1 MFTKHFPM
9 EYKANTAKREFE
21 AYASTYK
28 KDLVGDQVIAG
39 AFKKTLAERLPKKK
53 IKILYQHSEPLGIP
67 LDMYEDSKGLFV
79 RGKIANTTLGNDV
92 LELMSEGILDEMS
105 IGYDVVTDDLSED
118 GSTRLLKELKLY
130 EVSIVTFGANPDTS
144 INSVKSLSLLNE
156 LQPARLAML
165 LKEGRS
171 ISARNMNLLQQARA
185 HIDEI
190 LKLIEADKE
199 ENEKSLRQILSTHNM
214 SQKKSTQQE
223 FISDCM
229 SRLHEKFPDQ
239 DQRLAVCFS
248 EWDRGGKSLAPQ
260 LDIKK
265 LEAAFESFKN
275 LTKRG

>member
-1 MFTKHFPM
+1 MFTKHFRM

-105 IGYDVVTDDLSED
+105 IGYDVISDELSED

-156 LQPARLAML
+156 LHPARLAML

-171 ISARNMNLLQQARA
+171 ISARNMRLLQQARD
-185 HIDEI
+185 HINDI
-190 LKLIEADKE
+190 LKLIENDTE
-199 ENEKSLRQILSTHNM
+199 GEKAMRQILSTQT
-214 SQKKSTQQE
+214 SQKE
-223 FISDCM
+223 FT
-229 SRLHEKFPDQ
+229 
-239 DQRLAVCFS
+239 
-248 EWDRGGKSLAPQ
+248 Q
-260 LDIKK
+260 LDIKQ
-265 LEAAFESFKN
+265 LENAFHSFKN